1 MARSRAALGENFLA
15 LERSARKQ
23 NLTLLMPPVG
33 RRLIEEAYEIHRSK
47 GLEVRLLLTLALS
60 AMQVTVRFSS
70 ANFPK
75 WTIDGETTY
84 PHLHNLGM
92 ELNAREIF
100 FSPLH

>member
-1 MARSRAALGENFLA
+1 MGVAQFQRLFKNRFLGLLLT
-15 LERSARKQ
+15 LEVK
-23 NLTLLMPPVG
+23 LLMPPVG

-47 GLEVRLLLTLALS
+47 GLEVRLSLTLALS